1 MRRRPVFVAGFA
13 GVLALAGGAIAGC
26 GGTPAASTAAA
37 GGTPGAAAGGKRATI
52 ELENGGSVVIQLFP
66 DAAPQTVKNFEDK
79 ASKGFYNGLTFH
91 RVEDWVVQGGDP
103 DGTGRG
109 GGKMPS
115 ELNDLPFSKGS
126 VGIARGGDIK
136 VNNDSQFFV
145 VKADASWLNNQYTN
159 FGAVT
164 SGMDVV
170 QGIKVGDRIKS
181 IKVE

>member
-1 MRRRPVFVAGFA
+1 MVEGHSSRRCPTADQQSATIDLERGGSFTIALRTDKAERTVANFVA
-13 GVLALAGGAIAGC
+13 
-26 GGTPAASTAAA
+26 
-37 GGTPGAAAGGKRATI
+37 
-52 ELENGGSVVIQLFP
+52 
-66 DAAPQTVKNFEDK
+66 K
-79 ASKGFYNGLTFH
+79 AKAGFYDGKTFH

-136 VNNDSQFFV
+136 LNNDSQFFV

-159 FGAVT
+159 FGQVT
-164 SGMDVV
+164 AGQDVV
-170 QGIKVGDRIKS
+170 QGIKVGDKIK
-181 IKVE
+181 KVTVA

>member
-1 MRRRPVFVAGFA
+1 MVEGHSARRCTTADQQSATIDLERGGSFTIALRPDKAKQTVANFVA
-13 GVLALAGGAIAGC
+13 
-26 GGTPAASTAAA
+26 
-37 GGTPGAAAGGKRATI
+37 
-52 ELENGGSVVIQLFP
+52 
-66 DAAPQTVKNFEDK
+66 K
-79 ASKGFYNGLTFH
+79 AKSGFYDGKTFH

-145 VKADASWLNNQYTN
+145 VKSDASWLNNQYTN
-159 FGAVT
+159 FGQVT
-164 SGMDVV
+164 SGQDVV
-170 QGIKVGDRIKS
+170 QGIRVGDKIK
-181 IKVE
+181 KVTIA

>member
-1 MRRRPVFVAGFA
+1 MA
-13 GVLALAGGAIAGC
+13 
-26 GGTPAASTAAA
+26 
-37 GGTPGAAAGGKRATI
+37 KAT
-52 ELENGGSVVIQLFP
+52 S
-66 DAAPQTVKNFEDK
+66 
-79 ASKGFYNGLTFH
+79 GFYDGKTFH

-136 VNNDSQFFV
+136 VNNDSQFFL

-159 FGAVT
+159 FGQVT
-164 SGMDVV
+164 AGQDVV
-170 QGIKVGDRIKS
+170 QGIKVGDKIK
-181 IKVE
+181 KVTVA

>member
-1 MRRRPVFVAGFA
+1 MICGHRVIKYGRTGHTHRRCA
-13 GVLALAGGAIAGC
+13 
-26 GGTPAASTAAA
+26 TSDQQT
-37 GGTPGAAAGGKRATI
+37 ATI
-52 ELENGGSVVIQLFP
+52 ELERGGSFTIALR
-66 DAAPQTVKNFEDK
+66 ADK
-79 ASKGFYNGLTFH
+79 APKTVANFVAKATSGFYDGKTFH

-145 VKADASWLNNQYTN
+145 CLKDASWLNDQYTN
-159 FGAVT
+159 FGQVT
-164 SGMDVV
+164 SGQDVAN
-170 QGIKVGDRIKS
+170 GIRIGDKIKK
-181 IKVE
+181 ITVA

>member
-1 MRRRPVFVAGFA
+1 MVEGHSSRRCATADQQSATIDLERGGSFTIALRPDKAKQTVANFVA
-13 GVLALAGGAIAGC
+13 
-26 GGTPAASTAAA
+26 
-37 GGTPGAAAGGKRATI
+37 KAT
-52 ELENGGSVVIQLFP
+52 S
-66 DAAPQTVKNFEDK
+66 
-79 ASKGFYNGLTFH
+79 GFYDGKTFH

-115 ELNDLPFSKGS
+115 ELNDLPFSTGS

-159 FGAVT
+159 FGQVT
-164 SGMDVV
+164 AGQDVV
-170 QGIKVGDRIKS
+170 QGIRVGDKIK
-181 IKVE
+181 KVTIG